1 MLLAAATAAMAALDL
16 AAWVAVLVVVAHRLA
31 RPIHRRHILA
41 EMRSAATPV
50 AGVTIATD
58 LPRGNNRLTS
68 PRLDPLNVPLTFES
82 AATFSDIARAL
93 STPIY
98 VTI

>member
-1 MLLAAATAAMAALDL
+1 LAAVVLVVLELELGMEL
-16 AAWVAVLVVVAHRLA
+16 AVVPVVVAHRA
-31 RPIHRRHILA
+31 RPSHRLHTLA
-41 EMRSAATPV
+41 DPQTPV
-50 AGVTIATD
+50 M
-58 LPRGNNRLTS
+58 RGNNRLTS
-68 PRLDPLNVPLTFES
+68 PRLDPLNVPSTFES